1 MPLVVD
7 ILSLFPGYFTG
18 PFDESIF
25 KQARKKG
32 LLEIN
37 LIDIRDF
44 SDNRYRKV
52 DDRPY
57 GGGPGM
63 VLMPGP
69 VLNAIKSVNKEK
81 SRVIYLSPQGK
92 PFNAAKARELAEYE
106 HLILLAGHY
115 EGIDQRVL
123 DMVVDEEISIG
134 DFVLTNGCLPAIV
147 VLDAV
152 VRFVPHVLGDELSAS
167 EDSFENGILDCPHF
181 TRPEVFEGIRIPE
194 VLQSGNHKKIAE
206 WRKMA
211 ALKKTSLVRPDLLD
225 KINLLGENKNE

>member
-1 MPLVVD
+1 MLVVD
-7 ILSLFPGYFTG
+7 ILSLFPAYFLG

-25 KQARKKG
+25 KQAKKKG

-52 DDRPY
+52 DDRPF

-69 VLNAIKSVNKEK
+69 VLNAIKSVKKEN
-81 SRVIYLSPQGK
+81 SRVIYLTPQGK
-92 PFNAAKARELAEYE
+92 PFTASKARELAKHE
-106 HLILLAGHY
+106 HLILLCGHY

-147 VLDAV
+147 VLDAAI
-152 VRFVPHVLGDELSAS
+152 RFVPDVLGDELSAS

-206 WRKMA
+206 WRRA
-211 ALKKTSLVRPDLLD
+211 TALEKTKLVRPDLMIKL
-225 KINLLGENKNE
+225 KLGEYK

>member
-1 MPLVVD
+1 MLVVD
-7 ILSLFPGYFTG
+7 ILSLFPAYFQG

-44 SDNRYRKV
+44 SDNRHRKV
-52 DDRPY
+52 DDRPF

-63 VLMPGP
+63 VLMPAP
-69 VLNAIKSVNKEK
+69 VANALRSVKTPK
-81 SRVIYLSPQGK
+81 SRVIFLTPQGK
-92 PFNAAKARELAEYE
+92 PFTAKKARELAQYS
-106 HLILLAGHY
+106 HLIFLCGHY

-123 DMVVDEEISIG
+123 DKEVDEEISIG
-134 DFVLTNGCLPAIV
+134 DYVLTNGCLPAIV

-152 VRFVPHVLGDELSAS
+152 IRFVPNILGDELSAS

-181 TRPEVFEGIRIPE
+181 TRPEVFEDVRIPE

-211 ALKKTSLVRPDLLD
+211 ALEKTSLVRPDLLD